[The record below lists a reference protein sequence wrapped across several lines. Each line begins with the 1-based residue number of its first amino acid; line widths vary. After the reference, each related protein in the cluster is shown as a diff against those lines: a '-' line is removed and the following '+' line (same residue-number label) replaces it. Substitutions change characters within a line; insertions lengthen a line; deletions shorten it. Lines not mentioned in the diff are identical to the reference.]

1 MQDMLIEVR
10 ASSPLVGVESLQV
23 HVRLEARWSR
33 LSQRSAS
40 ELPEARS
47 GLRWVR
53 QAGSG
58 LSPAGPAAAGFST
71 GQLPRRPRPAYLA
84 RRSATAAFQHR
95 PSDAAPGRRGPE
107 L

>member
-1 MQDMLIEVR
+1 MQDMLVEVR

-23 HVRLEARWSR
+23 HVRLEARCSP

-40 ELPEARS
+40 ELPEAGS

-53 QAGSG
+53 RAGSG
-58 LSPAGPAAAGFST
+58 LSPAGPAAPGFST
-71 GQLPRRPRPAYLA
+71 GQRPRRPRPAYLA
-84 RRSATAAFQHR
+84 RRSAASAFRHR
-95 PSDAAPGRRGPE
+95 HSDAAPVRPGPE